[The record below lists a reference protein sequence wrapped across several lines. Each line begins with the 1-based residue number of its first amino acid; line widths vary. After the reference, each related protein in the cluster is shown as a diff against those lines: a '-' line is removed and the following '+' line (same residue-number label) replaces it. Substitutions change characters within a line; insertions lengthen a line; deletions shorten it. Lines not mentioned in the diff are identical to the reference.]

1 MGLDSVEILV
11 NVENAF
17 GITISNYEAEKIATV
32 GDIHNLVWRTL
43 QGRQSIRCKTQQLY
57 YKFRYTLATK
67 FNVPKD
73 AIELDASLNEIF
85 PATNRRLLYRKLEK
99 EMQLQLPPLALS
111 FGWVTVLRITG
122 GVLIIGTLVIS
133 LVMVNRFNYTRWL
146 YLLPVLGILLT
157 NFFSN
162 LLDAVRTVFWPDLLS
177 DFTREVL
184 KLNYSTLIQENGANQ
199 KEVEQVIDHIIAD
212 IAGVDIKEV
221 TPEKHL
227 GNDLGID

>member
-32 GDIHNLVWRTL
+32 RDIHNLVWRTL
-43 QGRQSIRCKTQQLY
+43 QGRQSMRCKTQQLY
-57 YKFRYTLATK
+57 YKIRYILATK

-85 PATNRRLLYRKLEK
+85 SATNRRLLYRKLEK
-99 EMQLQLPPLALS
+99 EMQLQLPPLVLP

-133 LVMVNRFNYTRWL
+133 LVMVNRLNYSRWL

>member
-32 GDIHNLVWRTL
+32 RDIHNLVWRTL
-43 QGRQSIRCKTQQLY
+43 QGRQSMRCKTQQLY
-57 YKFRYTLATK
+57 YKIRYILATK

-85 PATNRRLLYRKLEK
+85 SATNRRLLYRKLEK
-99 EMQLQLPPLALS
+99 EMQLQLPPLVLP

-184 KLNYSTLIQENGANQ
+184 KLNYSTLVQENGANQ

>member
-43 QGRQSIRCKTQQLY
+43 QGRQSMRCKTQQLF
-57 YKFRYTLATK
+57 YKLRYTLATK

-73 AIELDASLNEIF
+73 AIEPDASLNEIF
-85 PATNRRLLYRKLEK
+85 PTTNRRSLYRKLEK
-99 EMQLQLPPLALS
+99 EMQVQLPPL
-111 FGWVTVLRITG
+111 VLPPVWSSVLKITG
-122 GVLIIGTLVIS
+122 AVLIIGSGVAS

-146 YLLPVLGILLT
+146 YVLPVLGILLT
-157 NFFSN
+157 SFFSN
-162 LLDAVRTVFWPDLLS
+162 LLDSVRTVFRPALLS
-177 DFTREVL
+177 DFTRKVL
-184 KLNYSTLIQENGANQ
+184 TLNYSTLVQENGSNR

-212 IAGVDIKEV
+212 IAEVDIKEV
-221 TPEKHL
+221 TPEKLL

>member
-133 LVMVNRFNYTRWL
+133 LVMVIRYNYTRWL

>member
-11 NVENAF
+11 KVENAF